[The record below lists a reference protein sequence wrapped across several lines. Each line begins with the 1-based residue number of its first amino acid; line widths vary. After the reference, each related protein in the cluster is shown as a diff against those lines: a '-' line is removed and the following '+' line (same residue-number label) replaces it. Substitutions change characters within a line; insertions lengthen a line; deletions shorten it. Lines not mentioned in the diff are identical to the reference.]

1 MNHRFFAAL
10 AALVVVLLALP
21 NTTTGQEM
29 KKEKK
34 GEMMKAHYLIELSH
48 TPEEC
53 LADLDAFA
61 VYLSLTNMRGRYSI
75 DLRWLHGDTE
85 DELARIS
92 ETEPFDV
99 ADPLSRLEIV
109 VLGNLL
115 PIPEPG
121 RYVLRLSI
129 NGRHVHDCV
138 MIAREAFE

>member
-1 MNHRFFAAL
+1 MAPQVPIVNAM
-10 AALVVVLLALP
+10 LLCEHVHQDTASGKSTLL
-21 NTTTGQEM
+21 GVFD
-29 KKEKK
+29 
-34 GEMMKAHYLIELSH
+34 ELRVSR
-48 TPEEC
+48 PA
-53 LADLDAFA
+53 ADLDAFA